1 MNFLR
6 FMNNWKLTKKITFTL
21 LAALA
26 LVFTVLTVILSLH
39 QKQVLT
45 DELDKKGASLA
56 RFVADISTEP
66 ILTYNFT
73 YLENYVKDIS
83 EGDKDI
89 VYAVVLGKDGGPL
102 THHFDDVKK
111 TEGVKEFTGPVM
123 QNSEKI
129 GEVKIGFSTA
139 SISRALF
146 ASQLII
152 GALCI
157 ASLLVIS
164 LTMFFLF
171 RALALTPIENL
182 KTVMETVAS
191 GDLTVK
197 AEVQSRDE
205 IGDLGLQINQMIGSL
220 AGLLGQVKSS
230 SESIIAASNSI
241 AATSETITTSAAG
254 TASTAELA
262 ARNNDSAAS
271 AVEETSATMQQI
283 SSNIQNVARNAQNQ
297 ASSVSQTSA
306 SIEQMIASIKSV
318 AGTAER
324 LMTLSQNAKKTV
336 VLGFESV
343 HKSNKSSDEISKAIN
358 RSGDTIAAL
367 GSRAEDIGKI
377 VDVIDGIAE
386 QTNLLALNA
395 AIEAARAGEQ
405 GMGFAVVAEEVRKL
419 AERSAQSTRE
429 IGELISGMQKE
440 AIEAV
445 KNTEKTVEIVEK
457 GVALSKEVGEAL
469 KEVNR
474 TVEEVDSCANAIGA
488 ATRQQNSGS
497 SQIVSSVGT
506 LREMTREIA
515 SATEEQ
521 ASGAE
526 QIAKTMEK
534 MRANLH
540 QNASSTAELAKTAE
554 QLRSQGAAELAESAG
569 QLRSQADRF
578 QEIVGK
584 FVISDEE
591 KVSSIVSKKKTASKQ
606 PDGNGSGK
614 KAVLHGLA
622 GAA

>member
-1 MNFLR
+1 MNFLT
-6 FMNNWKLTKKITFTL
+6 FMNNWKLTRKIIFTL

-26 LVFTVLTVILSLH
+26 FVFTVLTVILSLH
-39 QKQVLT
+39 QKQVLMR
-45 DELDKKGASLA
+45 ELDKKGASLA
-56 RFVADISTEP
+56 EFVADISTEP

-83 EGDKDI
+83 ENDKDI

-102 THHFDDVKK
+102 THQFDEVKGNK
-111 TEGVKEFTGPVM
+111 GVREFTSPVM
-123 QNSEKI
+123 QNTERV
-129 GEVKIGFSTA
+129 GTVKIGFSTS
-139 SISRALF
+139 SISRAIVG
-146 ASQLII
+146 AQLII
-152 GALCI
+152 AALCVGT
-157 ASLLVIS
+157 LLVIS

-171 RALALTPIENL
+171 RVLALKPIENL

-197 AEVQSRDE
+197 AEVRSEDE
-205 IGDLGLQINQMIGSL
+205 IGDLGLRINQMIDSL
-220 AGLLGQVKSS
+220 AGLIGQVKSS
-230 SESIIAASNSI
+230 SESIIAASNTI
-241 AATSETITTSAAG
+241 TATSEAITASAAG

-262 ARNNDSAAS
+262 ARNNESAAA
-271 AVEETSATMQQI
+271 AVEETSSTMQEM

-297 ASSVSQTSA
+297 SASVSQTSS

-318 AGTAER
+318 ASTAER
-324 LMTLSQNAKKTV
+324 LMALSQNAKKTV

-343 HKSNKSSDEISKAIN
+343 HKSNKQSDEISRAIN
-358 RSGDTIAAL
+358 RSGDTISAL

-419 AERSAQSTRE
+419 AERSAKSTRE

-440 AIEAV
+440 AQEAV
-445 KNTEKTVEIVEK
+445 QNTQKAVAIVEK
-457 GVALSKEVGEAL
+457 GVELSKQVGDAL

-474 TVEEVDSCANAIGA
+474 TVEEVDSCATAIGA

-497 SQIVSSVGT
+497 SQIVSSVEM
-506 LREMTREIA
+506 LREMTHEIA

-526 QIAKTMEK
+526 QIADTMEK

-540 QNASSTAELAKTAE
+540 QNASNTAELAKSAE
-554 QLRSQGAAELAESAG
+554 QLRSKGAAELAESVG
-569 QLRSQADRF
+569 QLRSQANRF

-584 FVISDEE
+584 FAIGDEDRLRP
-591 KVSSIVSKKKTASKQ
+591 IAARKKTSPK
-606 PDGNGSGK
+606 PDGSS
-614 KAVLHGLA
+614 ARA
-622 GAA
+622 GTQRLGEAA